1 MNGMTTVGVLS
12 RVTSRLLAGMQIQV
26 YRKPF
31 GTKVLCR
38 EKLELL
44 QFQWCEWWQLRD
56 FRVFGHLW
64 EPSVQGL
71 DKIGNWSPCHIGAW
85 PSLNLANQSR
95 YGSGSE
101 RFPGSLFSACT
112 SFTAVCDFQ
121 IYNTHTHTC
130 SHWKNDQVPFD
141 IWNVP
146 ETKWYDRGSHH
157 INTSTIGNVNS
168 MVLSYDVWWH
178 L

>member
-12 RVTSRLLAGMQIQV
+12 RVTSRLLTGMQIQV
-26 YRKPF
+26 LWYRKPF

-56 FRVFGHLW
+56 FRVLGHLW
-64 EPSVQGL
+64 EPSVQGF

-85 PSLNLANQSR
+85 PNLNLANQSR

-101 RFPGSLFSACT
+101 RFPSSLFSTCT

-121 IYNTHTHTC
+121 VKHVYLKPHTVLYIYNTHTRVLTGRMT
-130 SHWKNDQVPFD
+130 NT
-141 IWNVP
+141 IWYL
-146 ETKWYDRGSHH
+146 EC
-157 INTSTIGNVNS
+157 TSNEMIWS
-168 MVLSYDVWWH
+168 R
-178 L
+178 